1 MVNIKYMFS
10 NIYSCLSN
18 AYNYV
23 DSSIRN
29 NPFIFNLIPVWFQM
43 IAPALYSN
51 APQLESVKPIF
62 SYIYSE
68 ITKNN
73 KNNNL
78 NNKNNSIINWVE
90 PENMGCTNT
99 KKEVNNNTVEI
110 KKKKAIPKKIRDAV
124 WLKYHGDKDEG
135 VCYSCGEKVKRY
147 NAGWQCSHVHSESTG
162 GEISVENLRTGC
174 IGCNLSCGDKNL
186 YAFIRDK
193 DLHGPGR
200 KNVNAYFKKNPSQIN
215 SKRTNNWGNNKKKS
229 QENKN
234 IVNKKGDKGWLAEW
248 I

>member
-1 MVNIKYMFS
+1 MFS

-43 IAPALYSN
+43 IAPSLYSN
-51 APQLESVKPIF
+51 VPQLEAVKPLF
-62 SYIYSE
+62 SSIYDE
-68 ITKNN
+68 IIKNKN

-78 NNKNNSIINWVE
+78 NNKNNSIINWVQ
-90 PENMGCTNT
+90 PENMGCTST
-99 KKEVNNNTVEI
+99 KNETKDNVEI
-110 KKKKAIPKKIRDAV
+110 KKKKAISKKIRDAT
-124 WLKYHGDKDEG
+124 WIKYHGDKDEG
-135 VCYSCGEKVKRY
+135 ICYCCNKKIERY
-147 NAGWQCSHVHSESTG
+147 NAGWHCCHVHSEVTG
-162 GEISVENLRTGC
+162 GEISVENLRVGC
-174 IGCNLSCGDKNL
+174 SGCNLSMSDQNL

-200 KNVNAYFKKNPSQIN
+200 KNVNAYFKKHPSQIN

-234 IVNKKGDKGWLAEW
+234 IINKKDKGWLSEW